1 MKRLIMDLDGTIT
14 SGESGNYI
22 DAKPQPSVVEKM
34 REYKAMGFEL
44 VISTARNMR
53 TYEGN
58 LGKINVHTL
67 PVIIEWL
74 DKHNI
79 PYDEIIIGKPWC
91 GYEGFYVDDK
101 SIRPSEF
108 TSMSLE
114 EINSLLAKEKVL

>member
-14 SGESGNYI
+14 SGESGNYS
-22 DAKPQPSVVEKM
+22 DATPQASVVTKM

-58 LGKINVHTL
+58 VGKINVHTL
-67 PVIIEWL
+67 PIIIAWL
-74 DKHNI
+74 DKHDI
-79 PYDEIIIGKPWC
+79 PYDEIIVGKPWC

-101 SIRPSEF
+101 AVRPSEF
-108 TSMSLE
+108 TQLDKAG
-114 EINSLLAKEKVL
+114 IDALLAKEKAQ